1 MSLGRLGKGDPRVET
16 ELHNFAKDSDSL
28 SQVNAVIA
36 LAALGKT
43 DDSVIPVLMK
53 ALDSEEKATAK
64 AAVRALAVAGGKVPE
79 KVVPTIIQIL
89 SKKGSQENA
98 LRVLRNMR
106 EAAKPALPAIAG
118 IYDSADPA
126 TRLEIMD
133 AVVAIDKEGDYAIPV
148 LVKLLKAADPLD
160 RKEALVGLMR
170 YRNRADGFLDPVAD
184 VLKDRDIEV
193 KILATRVIRGS
204 GKYSPKVTS
213 QLVDLSQD
221 PDIRVRKEAIGTL
234 GSFKPFPHEALAA
247 LEKCLKDQN
256 PAIRTAAAAQLG
268 YVVREYPEEV
278 TKILESALA
287 AEHDE
292 RAKRAIASTIKRLPK
307 NSGRVT
313 PGGQS
318 AAPDVKGSMN

>member
-1 MSLGRLGKGDPRVET
+1 VCFLGKGDPKVEA
-16 ELHNFAKDSDSL
+16 ELHNFAKDPDSL

-43 DDSVIPVLMK
+43 DDSAVPMLIK

-79 KVVPTIIQIL
+79 KVVPTLIQIL

-106 EAAKPALPAIAG
+106 EAAKLALPSIVG

-126 TRLEIMD
+126 IRLEIMD
-133 AVVAIDKEGDYAIPV
+133 AVMAIDKGGDYAIPV
-148 LVKLLKAADPLD
+148 LVKQLKATDPLD

-170 YRNRADGFLDPVAD
+170 YRNRADDFLDPLAD
-184 VLKDRDIEV
+184 ILKDRDMEV
-193 KILATRVIRGS
+193 KTLAIRVIRGS
-204 GKYSPKVTS
+204 GKHSAKVTS

-221 PDIRVRKEAIGTL
+221 PDIRVRKEAIGAL

-256 PAIRTAAAAQLG
+256 PTIRTASAVQLG
-268 YVVREYPEEV
+268 YIVREYPEEV

-292 RAKRAIASTIKRLPK
+292 RAKRAIAATVKRLPK
-307 NSGRVT
+307 NSGPVT

-318 AAPDVKGSMN
+318 AAPDVKGSIN